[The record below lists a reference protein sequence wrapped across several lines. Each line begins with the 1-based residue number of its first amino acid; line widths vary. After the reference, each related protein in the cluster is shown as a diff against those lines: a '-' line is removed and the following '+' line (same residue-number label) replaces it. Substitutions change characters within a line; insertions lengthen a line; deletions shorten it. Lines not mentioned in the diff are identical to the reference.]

1 MIRIKIDELQQ
12 ELNILKNKW
21 TVVSESRVQ
30 INARLE
36 GLPRGEERTKFEKER
51 LAISIVL
58 RNISNDMSAM
68 KVDVRRLRE
77 AERRGILYHI
87 SDLCQY

>member
-1 MIRIKIDELQQ
+1 MDKLQH
-12 ELNILKNKW
+12 ELNILNDKW

-30 INARLE
+30 VNARLK
-36 GLPRGEERTKFEKER
+36 GLPRGDERTKLEKER

-58 RNISNDMSAM
+58 RDISNDMSAM
-68 KVDVRRLRE
+68 KAEIRRLRE
-77 AERRGILYHI
+77 AERQGILYHI